1 MATMSRSRWGALV
14 VAALGWLPPPG
25 QAAAGDVLDKVF
37 RGLAAPAKAVH
48 RQPPAAGADCAVEQ
62 LASEIDWLE
71 HHIDRFGSIVAK
83 HPDVWGQSRLTR
95 HRAEYEDL
103 LKAEKGN
110 FHEIANASLRRSDQ
124 SFLGLALAI
133 QSGLPTTGT
142 STTDKKS
149 EPTFQNVTQLISTG
163 TSAEKSDIPLY
174 RTAPFKTSKDGTED
188 FATFTLDGD
197 GKKKDVGIGLEP
209 TIHLDH
215 LDRYIK
221 HLQELR
227 RINEGDDIADSPGY
241 ALNLVRIPVSIL
253 PGKHTQRGHGAEISV
268 IADLQ
273 LGDDLLPTTFRN
285 LVVNDLIDV
294 LAPSVTY
301 SVNESDVVA
310 LAKGEEPATTCGPV
324 EPASLQAPQ
333 SLTRQVQTATKSA
346 QAATRKITL
355 TLYSSVQTRRARLP
369 FPREQLLDVIG
380 FHQFLRL
387 VAAADEALRGF
398 PTDAPCIHYTDVR
411 AWLAEEL
418 HAAEEFLRQE
428 SQAHAWAEFCG
439 PPVAEAIRSR
449 RAKELADLR
458 CRFFAG
464 HGIDM
469 PASEC
474 PSGICFPEDAPERPR
489 CKTTTAVL
497 AWMILVESTLLN
509 ERLIEDIQES
519 ATAQGRGGSEGGRWA
534 GPFYGPN
541 PGPEARQTFNDY
553 VRRRWPIRVFAL
565 DPVCQEQNVE
575 DMYAMRRETQIAMAL
590 AASSGRMNSQ
600 ALMRYARRLETD
612 LATVAL
618 NKTAVGFSHGSDTF
632 GWRFYPRVQSPPT
645 RNNLVNFTE
654 TLVGSNS
661 TNRDLA
667 ERRIEPGMREC
678 TAIVVMPSFV
688 PYVTFDVRTNWFS
701 LTHPKQTDQSMRQ
714 TLELSRSVKAMQ
726 QSAAMCGRCAG
737 AYRDGEVARL
747 LRRVEQL
754 DRELPLQTMVA
765 QIPYENTSGG
775 FELFNT
781 GVTDLAPEL
790 VGWYGAQGIDPRGE
804 TVVYLVGKGFS
815 IHETSIIAGG
825 KKVPTELISRQVL
838 RATFPPGLEV
848 RRLPGPAACEPDGC
862 TACESTAISARGA
875 RRPPR
880 VALVSGTVGQ
890 SARTVSHLPSPPEE
904 QGDVAPTPPQPE
916 SSSKSGEEKTSTY
929 TIEKILVHS
938 EQLPGDEPVEASRPK
953 CNALDVIDVRLATP
967 YGVSNHLLIPV
978 VASGGWGGGGLA
990 FETDVEFTLF
1000 SQKTATTEAWRI
1012 GEYYEATA
1020 PELVI
1025 RAPEAFIPPE
1035 KAKLR
1040 FLLREVGGNAFAT
1053 LAIAAPPY
1061 DARTGVYRLAG
1072 ADLRNFVGDG
1082 TRPASDSTLRG
1093 ALAPFVNHT
1102 GGEGGT
1108 FTAEATLVTEFQ
1120 EQPVGGT
1127 LTVRIVHATKPEPDT
1142 PSPAAEKK
1150 P

>member
-1 MATMSRSRWGALV
+1 MAGMSRWGWGAF
-14 VAALGWLPPPG
+14 VAATLGGALPLGP
-25 QAAAGDVLDKVF
+25 AAAGEVLDKVF

-48 RQPPAAGADCAVEQ
+48 RRPPATAADCAVEE

-71 HHIDRFGSIVAK
+71 HHIDRFGSIAAK

-103 LKAEKGN
+103 LAKEKDG
-110 FHEIANASLRRSDQ
+110 FQERMNASLRRSDQ

-133 QSGLPTTGT
+133 QNGLPATTGT
-142 STTDKKS
+142 RPSATAGSD
-149 EPTFQNVTQLISTG
+149 PFQNVTTLISNG
-163 TSAEKSDIPLY
+163 TLTSVD
-174 RTAPFKTSKDGTED
+174 PFVKAANPKEN
-188 FATFTLDGD
+188 FATFDIDGD
-197 GKKKDVGIGLEP
+197 TGIGLEP

-294 LAPSVTY
+294 LAPSLTH
-301 SVNESDVVA
+301 SVNEPDV
-310 LAKGEEPATTCGPV
+310 LAAAKAAERPAEAAAYSSPDEQV
-324 EPASLQAPQ
+324 VQDFA
-333 SLTRQVQTATKSA
+333 RQVAPTARQQTS
-346 QAATRKITL
+346 QAARKITL
-355 TLYSSVQTRRARLP
+355 TLYPSVQTRRARLP
-369 FPREQLLDVIG
+369 FPREQLLEVIG
-380 FHQFLRL
+380 YHQFLRL
-387 VAAADEALRGF
+387 VAAADEALGEY
-398 PTDAPCIHYTDVR
+398 PAPKSCVHYTDVR
-411 AWLAEEL
+411 GWLAEEL

-428 SQAHAWAEFCG
+428 RQAHAWTEFCG
-439 PPVAEAIRSR
+439 PPIAEAIRSR
-449 RAKELADLR
+449 RAQELADLR
-458 CRFFAG
+458 CRFFAAL
-464 HGIDM
+464 GIDV
-469 PASEC
+469 PQPDC
-474 PSGICFPEDAPERPR
+474 PDIACFPEDSPERPR
-489 CKTTTAVL
+489 CRTTTAVL

-509 ERLIEDIQES
+509 ERLIEDIRES
-519 ATAQGRGGSEGGRWA
+519 ATAQGHGGGDGGRWA
-534 GPFYGPN
+534 GPFYGPH
-541 PGPEARQTFNDY
+541 PGPEARQAFNDY

-575 DMYAMRRETQIAMAL
+575 DTYAMRRETQIAMAL

-600 ALMRYARRLETD
+600 AMMRYARRLETD

-618 NKTAVGFSHGSDTF
+618 NKTAVGFSHGTDTF

-645 RNNLVNFTE
+645 RNNLVTFTE

-661 TNRDLA
+661 TTRDLA

-726 QSAAMCGRCAG
+726 QSAAMCSRCAG
-737 AYRDGEVARL
+737 AYRDGDVARL

-754 DRELPLQTMVA
+754 DRELPLQTMLA

-790 VGWYGAQGIDPRGE
+790 VGWYGAQGIDPRAE

-815 IHETSIIAGG
+815 IHDTSIVAGG
-825 KKVPTELISRQVL
+825 KKVPIELISRQVL

-848 RRLPGPAACEPDGC
+848 RRLRSAPACEAACHPATGATTSD
-862 TACESTAISARGA
+862 AA
-875 RRPPR
+875 RRR
-880 VALVSGTVGQ
+880 RGRDVVALASGTE
-890 SARTVSHLPSPPEE
+890 RL
-904 QGDVAPTPPQPE
+904 PTPAPHA
-916 SSSKSGEEKTSTY
+916 G
-929 TIEKILVHS
+929 IEPAPPVRTLKKQVDPPSDPLITLA
-938 EQLPGDEPVEASRPK
+938 PCDEPADPCRPA

-978 VASGGWGGGGLA
+978 VATVDGRDGAGLA
-990 FETDVEFTLF
+990 FETDVGLTLF
-1000 SQKTATTEAWRI
+1000 SQKTATTNAWRI

-1025 RAPEAFIPPE
+1025 RTPEAFIPPD
-1035 KAKLR
+1035 KATLR
-1040 FLLREVGGNAFAT
+1040 FLLREVDGNAFAT
-1053 LAIAAPPY
+1053 LSIPAPPY
-1061 DARTGVYRLAG
+1061 DAKTGVYRLAG

-1082 TRPASDSTLRG
+1082 SRPASDSTLRG

-1102 GGEGGT
+1102 TGKAAT
-1108 FTAEATLVTEFQ
+1108 FTADATLVTELQ
-1120 EQPVGGT
+1120 EQPIGGT
-1127 LTVRIVHATKPEPDT
+1127 LTVRIVPSGTADSTPDSTTTSPEP
-1142 PSPAAEKK
+1142 K

>member
-1 MATMSRSRWGALV
+1 MTGLCRRGWGAFV
-14 VAALGWLPPPG
+14 AAALGWSLPLGP
-25 QAAAGDVLDKVF
+25 AAAGEVLDKVF

-48 RQPPAAGADCAVEQ
+48 RRPPTTGVDCAVEQ
-62 LASEIDWLE
+62 LAAEIDWLE
-71 HHIDRFGSIVAK
+71 HHLDRYGSIVAK

-95 HRAEYEDL
+95 HRAEYEAL
-103 LKAEKGN
+103 LAAERGN

-133 QSGLPTTGT
+133 QNGLPTTTGT
-142 STTDKKS
+142 KPAASGS
-149 EPTFQNVTQLISTG
+149 GPFQNVTTLISTG
-163 TSAEKSDIPLY
+163 TDARSSVIPLD
-174 RTAPFKTSKDGTED
+174 RTAPFKTTADGKND
-188 FATFTLDGD
+188 FATFALDGEQ
-197 GKKKDVGIGLEP
+197 KDVGIGLEP

-215 LDRYIK
+215 LDRYVK

-285 LVVNDLIDV
+285 LVINDLIDV
-294 LAPSVTY
+294 LAPSLTY
-301 SVNESDVVA
+301 SVNEPGVVA
-310 LAKGEEPATTCGPV
+310 VAKAPEGQSELAACCTPV
-324 EPASLQAPQ
+324 EPEGPALAPQ
-333 SLTRQVQTATKSA
+333 ATRQVQTANR
-346 QAATRKITL
+346 ATREAARKLTL
-355 TLYSSVQTRRARLP
+355 TLYPSVQTRRARLP
-369 FPREQLLDVIG
+369 FPREQLLEVLG
-380 FHQFLRL
+380 YHQFLRL
-387 VAAADEALRGF
+387 VAAADEALGEY
-398 PTDAPCIHYTDVR
+398 PTPTSCVHYTDVR
-411 AWLAEEL
+411 GWLADEL
-418 HAAEEFLRQE
+418 HAAEAFLRQE
-428 SQAHAWAEFCG
+428 SQAHAWTEYCG
-439 PPVAEAIRSR
+439 PPIAEAIRSR
-449 RAKELADLR
+449 RAKELAELR
-458 CRFFAG
+458 CRFFAELG
-464 HGIDM
+464 LDM
-469 PASEC
+469 PAPDC
-474 PSGICFPEDAPERPR
+474 PGGLCFPEDAPERPR
-489 CKTTTAVL
+489 CQTTTAVL

-509 ERLIEDIQES
+509 ERLIEDIRES
-519 ATAQGRGGSEGGRWA
+519 ATAQGHAGGDGGRWA

-575 DMYAMRRETQIAMAL
+575 DLYAMRRETQIAMAL

-600 ALMRYARRLETD
+600 AMMRYARRLETD

-618 NKTAVGFSHGSDTF
+618 NKTAVGFSHGTDTF

-645 RNNLVNFTE
+645 RNNLVTFTD

-661 TNRDLA
+661 TTRDLA

-701 LTHPKQTDQSMRQ
+701 LTHPQQTDQSMRQ

-726 QSAAMCGRCAG
+726 RSAAACSRCAG
-737 AYRDGEVARL
+737 AYRDGDVARL

-754 DRELPLQTMVA
+754 DRELPLQTMLA

-775 FELFNT
+775 FELFHT
-781 GVTDLAPEL
+781 GITDLAPEL

-804 TVVYLVGKGFS
+804 TVVYIVGKGFS
-815 IHETSIIAGG
+815 IHDTTIVAGG

-838 RATFPPGLEV
+838 RATFPPGIEP
-848 RRLPGPAACEPDGC
+848 RRLPVPPACEPEGC
-862 TACESTAISARGA
+862 TGCEAAAVSARAA
-875 RRPPR
+875 RKRPR
-880 VALVSGTVGQ
+880 VALVSGTQ
-890 SARTVSHLPSPPEE
+890 
-904 QGDVAPTPPQPE
+904 
-916 SSSKSGEEKTSTY
+916 
-929 TIEKILVHS
+929 S
-938 EQLPGDEPVEASRPK
+938 EQLRQGNAIEIPLRASVPVATLSEQIPGVEPSAPGGMR
-953 CNALDVIDVRLATP
+953 CNSLDVIDVRLATP

-978 VASGGWGGGGLA
+978 VASGGGWGGGLA
-990 FETDVEFTLF
+990 FEADVEFTLF
-1000 SQKTATTEAWRI
+1000 SQKTATTDAWRI

-1025 RAPEAFIPPE
+1025 RAPEAFIPPA
-1035 KAKLR
+1035 KASLR

-1053 LAIAAPPY
+1053 ISIPAPPY
-1061 DARTGVYRLAG
+1061 DAKTGVYRLAG

-1102 GGEGGT
+1102 GGKGGV
-1108 FTAEATLVTEFQ
+1108 FTAEATLVTDLQ
-1120 EQPVGGT
+1120 EQPIGGT
-1127 LTVRIVHATKPEPDT
+1127 LTVRIKESDKQQPTPDTTSPAPETKP
-1142 PSPAAEKK
+1142 
-1150 P
+1150 

>member
-1 MATMSRSRWGALV
+1 MTRLSRWGWGALV
-14 VAALGWLPPPG
+14 AAAVGWSLPLGP
-25 QAAAGDVLDKVF
+25 AAAGEVLDKVF

-48 RQPPAAGADCAVEQ
+48 RKPPATGVDCAVEQ

-71 HHIDRFGSIVAK
+71 HHIDRYGSIVAK

-95 HRAEYEDL
+95 HRAEYEEL
-103 LKAEKGN
+103 LKAEKDN

-133 QSGLPTTGT
+133 QSGLPTESGT
-142 STTDKKS
+142 KAATKGS
-149 EPTFQNVTQLISTG
+149 ETTFQNVTQLISTG

-174 RTAPFKTSKDGTED
+174 RTAPFKTGKDGAED
-188 FATFTLDGD
+188 FATFALDGD
-197 GKKKDVGIGLEP
+197 KKDVGIGLEP

-215 LDRYIK
+215 LDRYVK

-294 LAPSVTY
+294 LAPSLTF

-310 LAKGEEPATTCGPV
+310 LAKDEEPAPDPAACCSPV
-324 EPASLQAPQ
+324 APASLQAPR
-333 SLTRQVQTATKSA
+333 SLTRQVQAAPKSVA
-346 QAATRKITL
+346 QAAARKITL

-387 VAAADEALRGF
+387 VAAADEALRAF
-398 PTDAPCIHYTDVR
+398 PTDAPCVHYTDVR
-411 AWLAEEL
+411 GWLAEEL
-418 HAAEEFLRQE
+418 HAAEAFLRQA
-428 SQAHAWAEFCG
+428 SQAHAWTEYCG
-439 PPVAEAIRSR
+439 PAVAEAIRSR
-449 RAKELADLR
+449 RAKELAELR
-458 CRFFAG
+458 CRFFAELG
-464 HGIDM
+464 LDM
-469 PASEC
+469 SAPDC
-474 PSGICFPEDAPERPR
+474 PGDLCFPEDAPERPR

-509 ERLIEDIQES
+509 ERLIEDIRES
-519 ATAQGRGGSEGGRWA
+519 ATAQGHAGGEGGRWA

-618 NKTAVGFSHGSDTF
+618 NKTAVGFSHGTDTF

-645 RNNLVNFTE
+645 RNNLVTITD
-654 TLVGSNS
+654 TLVGTNS
-661 TNRDLA
+661 TTRDLA

-701 LTHPKQTDQSMRQ
+701 LTHPQQTDQSMRQ

-726 QSAAMCGRCAG
+726 QSAAACGRCAG
-737 AYRDGEVARL
+737 AYRDGDVARL

-754 DRELPLQTMVA
+754 DRELPLQTMLA

-804 TVVYLVGKGFS
+804 TVVYIVGKGFS
-815 IHETSIIAGG
+815 IHDTSIVAGG

-838 RATFPPGLEV
+838 RATFPPGLEP
-848 RRLPGPAACEPDGC
+848 RRLPIPAACEPQGC
-862 TACESTAISARGA
+862 TGCEAPAVSARAA
-875 RRPPR
+875 RKRPR
-880 VALVSGTVGQ
+880 VALVSGTQ
-890 SARTVSHLPSPPEE
+890 A
-904 QGDVAPTPPQPE
+904 
-916 SSSKSGEEKTSTY
+916 
-929 TIEKILVHS
+929 
-938 EQLPGDEPVEASRPK
+938 EQLRQGSAIEIPLQASVPVAIPTEQIPGVEPAAPSGIR

-967 YGVSNHLLIPV
+967 YGVSNHLLIPL
-978 VASGGWGGGGLA
+978 VASGGERSGGGLA
-990 FETDVEFTLF
+990 FEADVVLTLF
-1000 SQKTATTEAWRI
+1000 SQKTATTNAWRI

-1025 RAPEAFIPPE
+1025 RAPEPFIPPA
-1035 KAKLR
+1035 KASLQ

-1053 LAIAAPPY
+1053 ISIPAPPY
-1061 DARTGVYRLAG
+1061 DAKTGVYRLAG

-1102 GGEGGT
+1102 SGKAAT
-1108 FTAEATLVTEFQ
+1108 FTADATLVTDLQ
-1120 EQPVGGT
+1120 EQPIGGT
-1127 LTVRIVHATKPEPDT
+1127 LTVQIHPSDKPDPTTDTTTPAPETKP
-1142 PSPAAEKK
+1142 
-1150 P
+1150 

>member
-1 MATMSRSRWGALV
+1 MTRLSWWGWGAF
-14 VAALGWLPPPG
+14 VAAAVGWSLPLGP
-25 QAAAGDVLDKVF
+25 AAAGEVLDKVF

-48 RQPPAAGADCAVEQ
+48 RKPPATGVDCAVEQ

-71 HHIDRFGSIVAK
+71 HHIDRYGSIVAK

-95 HRAEYEDL
+95 HRAEYEEL

-110 FHEIANASLRRSDQ
+110 FQEIANASLRRSDQ

-142 STTDKKS
+142 TEKKS

-174 RTAPFKTSKDGTED
+174 RTAPFKTAKDGQED

-285 LVVNDLIDV
+285 LAVNDLIDV

-310 LAKGEEPATTCGPV
+310 LAKGEEPATACGPV

-411 AWLAEEL
+411 GWLAEEL

-428 SQAHAWAEFCG
+428 SQAHAWTEYCG
-439 PPVAEAIRSR
+439 PAIAEAIRSR

-464 HGIDM
+464 LGIDV
-469 PASEC
+469 PAPDC
-474 PSGICFPEDAPERPR
+474 PGDLCFPEDAPERPR

-509 ERLIEDIQES
+509 ERLIEDIRES
-519 ATAQGRGGSEGGRWA
+519 ATAQGHGGGDGGRWA

-600 ALMRYARRLETD
+600 AMMRYARRLETD

-661 TNRDLA
+661 TTRDLA

-726 QSAAMCGRCAG
+726 QSAAMCSRCAG
-737 AYRDGEVARL
+737 AYRDGDVARL

-754 DRELPLQTMVA
+754 DRELPLQTMLA

-790 VGWYGAQGIDPRGE
+790 VGWYGAQGIDPRAE

-815 IHETSIIAGG
+815 IHDTSIVAGG
-825 KKVPTELISRQVL
+825 KKVPIELISRQVL

-848 RRLPGPAACEPDGC
+848 RRLPMPAACEPEGC
-862 TACESTAISARGA
+862 TGCEAPTLSARTVGE
-875 RRPPR
+875 PPR
-880 VALVSGTVGQ
+880 VALVSGTLGEGERAVLQ
-890 SARTVSHLPSPPEE
+890 LPSPPGE
-904 QGDVAPTPPQPE
+904 QNEVAPTPPQPDNSASGGE
-916 SSSKSGEEKTSTY
+916 KKQSAYTKS
-929 TIEKILVHS
+929 KILAPS
-938 EQLPGDEPVEASRPK
+938 EQISGVEPAVPIGIR

-978 VASGGWGGGGLA
+978 VASGGGWDGGGLA
-990 FETDVEFTLF
+990 FEADVQFTLF
-1000 SQKTATTEAWRI
+1000 SEKTATTDAWRI

-1025 RAPEAFIPPE
+1025 RAPEAFIPPD
-1035 KAKLR
+1035 KATLR
-1040 FLLREVGGNAFAT
+1040 FLLREVDGNAFAT
-1053 LAIAAPPY
+1053 LSIPAPPY
-1061 DARTGVYRLAG
+1061 DAKTGVYRLAG

-1082 TRPASDSTLRG
+1082 SRPASDSTLRG

-1102 GGEGGT
+1102 SGKAAT
-1108 FTAEATLVTEFQ
+1108 FTADATLVTDLQ
-1120 EQPVGGT
+1120 EQPIGDT
-1127 LTVRIVHATKPEPDT
+1127 LTVQINQSDKPEPT
-1142 PSPAAEKK
+1142 PSITTPAAE
-1150 P
+1150 